1 MKLLNKLLFF
11 LFLGINA
18 LMHAEV
24 PPAPPGG
31 GGGGTGPGEVASPID
46 MYVYVLIFAAISF
59 IVFYQRKI
67 QKTAA

>member
-1 MKLLNKLLFF
+1 
-11 LFLGINA
+11 
-18 LMHAEV
+18 MHAEV

-59 IVFYQRKI
+59 IVFFQRKI